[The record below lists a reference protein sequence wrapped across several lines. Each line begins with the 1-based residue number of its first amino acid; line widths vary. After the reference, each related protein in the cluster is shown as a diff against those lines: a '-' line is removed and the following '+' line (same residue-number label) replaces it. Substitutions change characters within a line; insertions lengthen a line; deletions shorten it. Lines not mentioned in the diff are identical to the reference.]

1 MDARLYQAGM
11 ADGRYTQNDSAGAS
25 TRCGADADW
34 VVLDGC
40 TVHIGDMANTI
51 GGDVALCLIT
61 VTTCFCLHYACYG
74 ILLAIRTFLVSLFFS
89 GSTFSYI
96 RQRRQ
101 STFSRLF
108 NMACIHNP
116 TMT

>member
-74 ILLAIRTFLVSLFFS
+74 ILLAIRTFLVSLFFPEALS
-89 GSTFSYI
+89 LTFVNGVNLHF
-96 RQRRQ
+96 QD
-101 STFSRLF
+101 FSIWHAF
-108 NMACIHNP
+108 TTP
-116 TMT
+116 Q